1 MSGVASER
9 QQVEVSEL
17 TVEVGRKLED
27 LRGVEEEGMEE
38 ENFLSISGPSKSLA
52 LLYRD
57 TEV

>member
-1 MSGVASER
+1 VASER